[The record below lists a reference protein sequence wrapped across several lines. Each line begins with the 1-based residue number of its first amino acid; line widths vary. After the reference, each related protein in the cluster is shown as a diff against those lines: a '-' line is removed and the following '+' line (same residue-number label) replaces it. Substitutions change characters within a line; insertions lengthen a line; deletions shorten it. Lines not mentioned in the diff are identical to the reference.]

1 MTLTLESMQQQGY
14 GISIKKDTN
23 EHNAF
28 WVLKLLADSIRKY
41 YLLFNE
47 IYKHSAISKY
57 VL

>member
-1 MTLTLESMQQQGY
+1 MQQQGY